1 MKTAFLH
8 LLLFVDV
15 HRFVTPIAQPM
26 ITILIKDKIFYFW
39 K

>member
-15 HRFVTPIAQPM
+15 HRFVTPIAQP
-26 ITILIKDKIFYFW
+26 
-39 K
+39 